1 MLNYAETTSVR
12 TIVPVQSVSC
22 PESKEHTLTHQTPMS
37 IAQKLHREGN
47 HVIATHVGDDQWKI
61 TSKDGTLSPTIVTD
75 AQITAIICHTADR
88 RLEKVK

>member
-22 PESKEHTLTHQTPMS
+22 PESKEHTLTHQILES
-37 IAQKLHREGN
+37 LAQKLHREGKN
-47 HVIATHVGDDQWKI
+47 VTATHVGDDQWKI

-75 AQITAIICHTADR
+75 AQITAIICHVT
-88 RLEKVK
+88 EEN